1 MTNNFDII
9 RSELLKEKA
18 YSEELLAANKRL
30 KEEVDRHTRS
40 SRGSKSKLDDLER
53 LYVQQLNNGEEM
65 QKKLL
70 ELQDK

>member
-18 YSEELLAANKRL
+18 YSEELLVTNKRL

-53 LYVQQLNNGEEM
+53 LYALQLNSGEEM
-65 QKKLL
+65 QKKLS
-70 ELQDK
+70 ELHDR